1 MNWPR
6 LPSNPATNP
15 LTRRRLELERDG
27 RTLLDLVVSNPTR
40 VGLPFPTEEALA
52 ELAACATR
60 PYDPN
65 PSGSEQARAAVAT
78 YYADHG
84 ARVDADRI
92 ILTASTSEGYAH
104 AMRLLATPGEAFL
117 VPSPSYPLLAPLAA
131 LEGVTLRTYTLH
143 YDGRWWLDRG
153 SFEEALATGDVR
165 GVILVQPN
173 NPTGSVFDADEMEF
187 AASLAARVGATLVV
201 DEVFLD
207 FPAPDVV
214 LPTMAGRNDWP
225 LLVLSGLSKVAG
237 LPQMKLGWMVIG
249 GPPTEAIAMH
259 RGLEWIADAFLSVG
273 APVQSALP
281 GFLSGRHE
289 FLAAARRRLNAN
301 EAWLDRQLA
310 GTAVTRRRREGGWSV
325 VLKLPAQQSDD
336 DWCLAL
342 LDDGVVT
349 HPGHFYDTAEESLIV
364 LSLLTPENEWADGL
378 ERLLGT
384 VGPG

>member
-6 LPSNPATNP
+6 LPSYPATNP

-27 RTLLDLVVSNPTR
+27 RRLLDLVVSNPTR
-40 VGLPFPTEEALA
+40 VGLPLPTNEVLA
-52 ELAACATR
+52 ELAGCATR

-65 PSGSEQARAAVAT
+65 PRGSEQARAAVAA

-84 ARVDADRI
+84 ARVDPDRI
-92 ILTASTSEGYAH
+92 ILTASTSEAYAH
-104 AMRLLATPGEAFL
+104 AMRLLAAPGEVFL

-143 YDGRWWLDRG
+143 YDDRWWLDRA

-187 AASLAARVGATLVV
+187 AARLAARVGATLVV

-249 GPPTEAIAMH
+249 GPPTEAVAMR

-289 FLAAARRRLNAN
+289 FLAAARRRLNVN

-310 GTAVTRRRREGGWSV
+310 GTAVTRRRRDGGWSV
-325 VLKLPAQQSDD
+325 VLKLPARRRDD

-342 LDDGVVT
+342 LDAGVVA